1 MNSVR
6 TLFLSDIHLGTRA
19 CQAEHLLAFLK
30 DYDCENL
37 FLVGDIID
45 FWAMNRSV
53 HWPASHNT
61 VVQKIL
67 KRAEEGS
74 QNVKNL
80 SCKVLRPGTM
90 KCELSATKKTAG
102 RTQSVAETYFWNRFD
117 DVALVRVSTESGIER
132 LKELKKSVRV
142 QIKGI
147 SSS

>member
-1 MNSVR
+1 MNRVR

-67 KRAEEGS
+67 KKARHETKVYLIPGNHDELLREHVFVDLYPV
-74 QNVKNL
+74 VKR
-80 SCKVLRPGTM
+80 SIRI
-90 KCELSATKKTAG
+90 SA
-102 RTQSVAETYFWNRFD
+102 RRIHQQETPQR
-117 DVALVRVSTESGIER
+117 R
-132 LKELKKSVRV
+132 
-142 QIKGI
+142 
-147 SSS
+147 